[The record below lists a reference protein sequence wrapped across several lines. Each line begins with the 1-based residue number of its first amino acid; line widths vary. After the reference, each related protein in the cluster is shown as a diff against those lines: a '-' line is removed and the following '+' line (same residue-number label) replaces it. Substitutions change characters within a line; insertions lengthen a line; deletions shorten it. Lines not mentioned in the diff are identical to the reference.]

1 MKRNLLISTILG
13 AVSISSLSL
22 TACSEPKQPSGF
34 IDKSGGMVLNL
45 DKLSPRP
52 TVLGNFSEGLAV
64 VKTEK
69 GWGCL
74 SKTGELVFDQPF
86 KYLSPFAEGVA
97 AYCTTDGAS
106 RERWGYI
113 YKNGTTAVRPAFAAA
128 QKFSGDLAAVKLPDE
143 HEDPKKAG
151 RWCYIDKG
159 GQQVIQDT
167 FEAAEPFHDG
177 LAVVKVNG
185 KMGAINTAGNLIVP
199 AKYDVVY
206 SASNGNIVAARG
218 TGLSG
223 ENPDQVLDYMDAKGK
238 VQFQKTIHGVTL
250 KNLRPKLWVKFDP
263 KETAEAAVES
273 GWHRPLSSFVSPGF
287 SENKSI
293 GQVDAKF
300 AINQQ
305 FDARA
310 FAGFYDYIYPV
321 TGGYFVAY
329 EDANGGKMDYRGG
342 VPEEAAGIWNS
353 KTFRF
358 FDAAPFSDGLGLVQ
372 ESKDGRYGFV
382 DKSAQFALKP
392 TYKYARSFRDSL
404 ALVGDAPIQTP
415 EEYRQAE
422 LVKFSNGASK
432 GPDESTLT
440 ESLSGLR

>member
-1 MKRNLLISTILG
+1 MKRKLLISTILG

-64 VKTEK
+64 VKTEQ

-223 ENPDQVLDYMDAKGK
+223 ENPDQVLDYMDTKGK
-238 VQFQKTIHGVTL
+238 
-250 KNLRPKLWVKFDP
+250 
-263 KETAEAAVES
+263 
-273 GWHRPLSSFVSPGF
+273 
-287 SENKSI
+287 
-293 GQVDAKF
+293 
-300 AINQQ
+300 
-305 FDARA
+305 
-310 FAGFYDYIYPV
+310 
-321 TGGYFVAY
+321 
-329 EDANGGKMDYRGG
+329 
-342 VPEEAAGIWNS
+342 
-353 KTFRF
+353 
-358 FDAAPFSDGLGLVQ
+358 
-372 ESKDGRYGFV
+372 
-382 DKSAQFALKP
+382 
-392 TYKYARSFRDSL
+392 
-404 ALVGDAPIQTP
+404 
-415 EEYRQAE
+415 
-422 LVKFSNGASK
+422 
-432 GPDESTLT
+432 
-440 ESLSGLR
+440 